1 MTLLRAQL
9 PRPPP
14 HVYHHPEGPLSEAGR
29 GEDLVVSVAIERGV
43 LLLALLDLGE
53 CLIVRLAQPLDHG
66 RDSAC
71 AVRHLGAQC
80 RAGAVPGGG
89 EVWAVACEESALCGE
104 KVGVGAWVEVGRQ
117 RA

>member
-1 MTLLRAQL
+1 MTLEYSEPSCPGLL
-9 PRPPP
+9 
-14 HVYHHPEGPLSEAGR
+14 HMSIYHHPEGPLSEAGR
-29 GEDLVVSVAIERGV
+29 GEDLVVSVAIERGI

-71 AVRHLGAQC
+71 AVRRLGAQC

-89 EVWAVACEESALCGE
+89 EVCGPR
-104 KVGVGAWVEVGRQ
+104 GA
-117 RA
+117 